1 MKPQK
6 VISLYEQEMLA
17 DPEFDTNLAPKVS
30 FQVGTLGLH
39 C

>member
-6 VISLYEQEMLA
+6 VIYLYEQEMLA

-39 C
+39 R